1 MRLPPGG
8 RVCGVL
14 GVVASP
20 HIYMFASQ
28 VDKVKKAQ
36 PDFALLILEPPQQ
49 KLELSETNKC
59 TRLSLTLTQP

>member
-8 RVCGVL
+8 PACGVL
-14 GVVASP
+14 GVVPSP
-20 HIYMFASQ
+20 HMCMFASQ
-28 VDKVKKAQ
+28 VDKVKTAQ

-59 TRLSLTLTQP
+59 TPGQG